1 MRRGAARIA
10 RRGSSRGH
18 RAKGPI
24 RAAAHRSGS
33 IQPFSLRVLC
43 PDLAPAFRRPFARAP
58 QRGIARCRPRPAA
71 REPHR
76 TTRNDRAADCGFG
89 AVAALAS
96 ALGFA
101 SLERAGGRCIRGAL
115 ARLFP
120 PSSCCDRWR
129 RSRAKSGTSSARARR
144 RRAARLHHCRRAL
157 SGNGRRRGP
166 DPRARRARLSQ
177 RASSTSSWSSNS
189 ATPRP

>member
-58 QRGIARCRPRPAA
+58 QRGIARCRPRPSA

-76 TTRNDRAADCGFG
+76 AAWNDRAAVRRLGRGCGAGLRARRCELRRLGGRRIRG
-89 AVAALAS
+89 AVARFFRHDPVAVD
-96 ALGFA
+96 
-101 SLERAGGRCIRGAL
+101 GG
-115 ARLFP
+115 
-120 PSSCCDRWR
+120 DRQCR
-129 RSRAKSGTSSARARR
+129 DRSSARARR
-144 RRAARLHHCRRAL
+144 RRTPQLHRCRRAL
-157 SGNGRRRGP
+157 SGSRRRC
-166 DPRARRARLSQ
+166 
-177 RASSTSSWSSNS
+177 
-189 ATPRP
+189 